1 MSEDEIIAALNTA
14 RQLAERFNLDF
25 QAILDSTLRR
35 FPPDSVKALCAK
47 LKLPC
52 PD

>member
-1 MSEDEIIAALNTA
+1 MSEDEIIAKLNRA

-25 QAILDSTLRR
+25 QEILNNTLRR
-35 FPPDSVKALCAK
+35 LPPDSVKALCAK